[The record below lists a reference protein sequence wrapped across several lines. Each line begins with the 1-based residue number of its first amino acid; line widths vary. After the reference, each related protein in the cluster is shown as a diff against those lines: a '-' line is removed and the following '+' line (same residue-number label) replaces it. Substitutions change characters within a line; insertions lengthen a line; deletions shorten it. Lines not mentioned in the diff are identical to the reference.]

1 MFQAQEQIERVQQK
15 IQRLLKQHRSLQK
28 MNEQLRQELN
38 ILKRQRDLQM
48 ESMEE
53 LQQQLIVLK
62 ATKSELSDDEKKTFE
77 KRLGQYI
84 REIDRCISMLNE

>member
-1 MFQAQEQIERVQQK
+1 MLQAQEQIERVQQK
-15 IQRLLKQHRSLQK
+15 IQQLLKQHRSLQK

-38 ILKRQRDLQM
+38 TLKRQRDLQM

-62 ATKSELSDDEKKTFE
+62 ATKSELSDDEKKVFE

-84 REIDRCISMLNE
+84 REIDRCITMLSE

>member
-62 ATKSELSDDEKKTFE
+62 ATKSELSDDEKKAFE